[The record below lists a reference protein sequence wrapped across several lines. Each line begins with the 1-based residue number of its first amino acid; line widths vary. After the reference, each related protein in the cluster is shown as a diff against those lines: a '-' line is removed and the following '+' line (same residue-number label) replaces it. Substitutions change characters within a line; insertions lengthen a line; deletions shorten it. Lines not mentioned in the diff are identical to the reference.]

1 MTAWDYFKPI
11 GGLAGIVALGMNIVV
26 ALSGFGSKKQRRRG
40 EQAKM
45 PAHCRKNVSAEEIA
59 DAIKTTLASSRG
71 HFDD

>member
-1 MTAWDYFKPI
+1 VTALDYFKLI
-11 GGLAGIVALGMNIVV
+11 GSVAGIVALGTNIVM
-26 ALSGFGSKKQRRRG
+26 ALCGFGSQKQRRRG